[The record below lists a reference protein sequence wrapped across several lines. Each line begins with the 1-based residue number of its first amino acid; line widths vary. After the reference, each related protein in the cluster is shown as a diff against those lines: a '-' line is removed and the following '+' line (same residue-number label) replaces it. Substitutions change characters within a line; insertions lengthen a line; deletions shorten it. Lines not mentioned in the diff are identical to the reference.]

1 MIDPDRMS
9 HLALNR
15 IKDMGRIEE
24 RIIKMSN
31 MDIFERLSKHD
42 DYFNSTDEEKLQDI
56 RSNLMVIREDLWD
69 IMNILSKDE

>member
-1 MIDPDRMS
+1 MNDPDRMS

-24 RIIKMSN
+24 RILKMSN

-42 DYFNSTDEEKLQDI
+42 DYFEKADEDKLQEL
-56 RSNLMVIREDLWD
+56 RSNFMVIREDLWD
-69 IMNILSKDE
+69 ILNILSRDE